1 VHLLPLS
8 YIPPTQ
14 SDYRLYRAANGLLC
28 LLISDDQAS
37 QATAVLQVG
46 VGSHAEPAGLPGL
59 AHLLEHLL
67 FMGSAGY
74 PQPGAF
80 PARIARWGGRFNAST
95 ANQATRYFFSL
106 APAGLDESLHQLA
119 DMLAAP
125 CFHPAQVASEREVIE
140 AEFRTRLADDA
151 LHEQAALAQIFN
163 PAHPL
168 SRFTAGNR
176 QSLRGTPEAL
186 ASALHDWHRGHYRAG
201 AMALVLHAPRSPDQL
216 RQLAERTAAQL
227 PAGTLDQH
235 RLPPLFC
242 DGALPTQL
250 DWRGPGAQDDCTLW
264 YPLSDCAP
272 DSIATRWLCEWVNS
286 AAPAGAL
293 GYLRRQA
300 GLAEL
305 RATVETGAEGQALL
319 RIDLATLPERPVLP
333 LLAALDAWLRAMT
346 EQNPG
351 DWPQTHRQQLAH
363 QLGGNGPQGDP
374 LDWCRRYAERLL
386 TLSPEQVLDLSGT
399 QLPLLTRQA
408 WRELLRQLQPNARLL
423 VCRRSRL
430 DAAAQALWTAT
441 PFTLRPLAV
450 LPDQLRVDLALLP
463 WPSLQPLPPA
473 PAGLPW
479 GGYLPGLRLGKMT
492 PPSANRSRTRLAWAW
507 PAGETSQAERSW
519 LLACWSVQGEALAQ
533 WGQLLGLTLR
543 WQLVGELLQLD
554 AAGPADQLPG
564 FLRELLTALQ
574 RPPAAEQ
581 LALIE
586 YRRQQW
592 HHQQTHALPAYRLL
606 QQLDGADA
614 AQAEV
619 PAERWASLCSSAQLY
634 WLKPQG
640 WPEQERSMLA
650 KLLINLCPA
659 LLRPLR
665 LEAPAAR
672 KPRVQASD
680 VPCQHADRA
689 QLLYLQA
696 EHASAEEDACWRL
709 LHHCL
714 ADAFFA
720 ELRTRQQLGYWVVAR
735 LRRQHG
741 RAGLLLLVQSPSHP
755 HAAIEAA
762 ISDFLQHQGAQLAAL
777 STTQLQQHC
786 THLADLLQQQREDPD
801 QQFEAHWQ
809 DCLQQTDDHLGAEQA
824 ALQTLSLAAWQDF
837 MARLPRCPRWHLRS
851 AN

>member
-1 VHLLPLS
+1 MHALPLS
-8 YIPPTQ
+8 YLPTAQ
-14 SDYRLYRAANGLLC
+14 KEYRLYRAANGLLC
-28 LLISDDQAS
+28 LLISDAQAA
-37 QATAVLQVG
+37 QATAVLQVA
-46 VGSHAEPAGLPGL
+46 VGSHAEPEQLPGL

-67 FMGSAGY
+67 FMGSEGY
-74 PQPGAF
+74 PQPGSF

-95 ANQATRYFFSL
+95 GNQATRYFFSL

-125 CFHPAQVASEREVIE
+125 CFDPLQVASEREVIE
-140 AEFRTRLADDA
+140 AEYRTRLADDA
-151 LHEQAALAQIFN
+151 LHEQAALAQVFN

-186 ASALHDWHRGHYRAG
+186 ASALHHWHGRHYRAG
-201 AMALVLHAPRSPDQL
+201 SMALVIHAPHSPEQL

-227 PAGTLDQH
+227 PAGAAEQP
-235 RLPPLFC
+235 RLPPLFR
-242 DGALPTQL
+242 DGALPIQL
-250 DWRGPGAQDDCTLW
+250 DWRGPSAQDDCTLW

-272 DSIATRWLCEWVNS
+272 NSIALRWLCEWLNS

-293 GYLRRQA
+293 GYLRQRA

-305 RATVETGAEGQALL
+305 SARVEQCAQGQALL
-319 RIDLATLPERPVLP
+319 RIDLASLPQCPIAP
-333 LLAALDAWLRAMT
+333 LLAALEAWLQAMA
-346 EQNPG
+346 EQDPA
-351 DWPQTHRQQLAH
+351 DWPQAHRQQLA
-363 QLGGNGPQGDP
+363 QQAGSSGPPGEP
-374 LDWCRRYAERLL
+374 LDWCRHYAERLL
-386 TLSPEQVLDLSGT
+386 TLPPEQVLDLAGT
-399 QLPLLTRQA
+399 QLPQLASLA
-408 WRELLRQLQPNARLL
+408 WQQLVRQLRPEARLL
-423 VCRRSRL
+423 ACRRAAL
-430 DAAAQALWTAT
+430 DSAAQALWTAT
-441 PFTLRPLAV
+441 PFTLRPLAL

-463 WPSLQPLPPA
+463 WANLNPLSPVST
-473 PAGLPW
+473 GLPW
-479 GGYLPGLRLGKMT
+479 GGYLPGLRLGRLAR
-492 PPSANRSRTRLAWAW
+492 PAGNRLRTRLAWGW
-507 PAGETSQAERSW
+507 PANECSQAERSW
-519 LLACWSVQGEALAQ
+519 LLACWSLQGQALQQ
-533 WGQLLGLTLR
+533 WGELLGFTLQ

-554 AAGPADQLPG
+554 VAGPAEQLPG
-564 FLRELLTALQ
+564 FLRELVISLQ
-574 RPPAAEQ
+574 PPPTAEQ

-592 HHQQTHALPAYRLL
+592 QHQQDHALPAYRLL
-606 QQLDGADA
+606 QQLEAADA
-614 AQAEV
+614 PQAAV
-619 PAERWASLCSSAQLY
+619 SAERWVLLCSTAQLY

-640 WPEQERSMLA
+640 WLEAERSMLA
-650 KLLINLCPA
+650 KLLINLYPA
-659 LLRPLR
+659 LLRPFR
-665 LEAPAAR
+665 VDAPAALA
-672 KPRVQASD
+672 PRVQASD

-786 THLADLLQQQREDPD
+786 THLADLLQQQRQDPD

-809 DCLQQTDDHLGAEQA
+809 DCLQQTDDHLGAEQS
-824 ALQTLSLAAWQDF
+824 ALQALTLAAWQGF
-837 MARLPRCPRWHLRS
+837 VARLPRCPRWHLRS